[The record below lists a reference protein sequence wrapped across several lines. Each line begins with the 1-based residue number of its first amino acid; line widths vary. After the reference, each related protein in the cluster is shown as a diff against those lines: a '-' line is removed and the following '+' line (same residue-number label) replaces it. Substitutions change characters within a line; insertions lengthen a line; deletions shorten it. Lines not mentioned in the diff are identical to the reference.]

1 MKNLATVLFALFIFG
16 SAYSQ
21 NILVNEDFEGSS
33 LPIGWS
39 ISTNSSDGGWNL
51 GTNQNIESQWWSVA
65 PHGNI
70 IGTNDDDCD
79 CDKSMDY
86 LIMPPMDFSSSVA
99 VALQFENYYDGGSF
113 GGDTETATLEYSF
126 DNGSTWTV
134 LSEIIGTDDGD
145 WDAQSFDLSI
155 LTGNSN
161 VLIAF
166 HYNDNGGW
174 MFGWAIDDVVLFE
187 PQGLDAALSNL
198 SINGNQDAPTTIPI
212 TGTVSNVGAEVIT
225 SFDITWSLSGGV
237 AYTQNF
243 SGLNLSSLATYDFTH
258 QDTWTISQ
266 SGLYNLDV
274 TVSNVNGQALDDNPD
289 NDVYSQNVQALE
301 YGTIQDGGIQREY
314 IYYHPGSA
322 PPNCPLVFVCHGY
335 TGSAEGIM
343 NYSEFN
349 QLADEYGFAVC
360 YPQGIE
366 DGGGNT
372 FFNVGYDFQNNE
384 TVDDVAYLQNLN
396 SYFQNAYSLDANKVF
411 CTGMSNGGDLCY
423 MLACQA
429 SETFRGVAPIAGM
442 IMQDI
447 MDDCNPTSEVSILE
461 VHGTQDNVTY
471 FDGDPNNIDG
481 WGAYPSIPET
491 ITFFNNLFGL
501 QLVSTENFPNINTN
515 DGSTVSSEKYGSS
528 NSCTEVWL
536 YTVQGGGH
544 DWPGAYGNMDIEAS
558 REAWL
563 FFDQLCEQSVG
574 TIETPS
580 SAERKLIKMIDLMGR
595 EVKDN
600 SSEVFIYQY
609 SDGTTEKKIKGL

>member
-1 MKNLATVLFALFIFG
+1 MKNLAVVLCALFIFG
-16 SAYSQ
+16 SYYSQ
-21 NILVNEDFEGSS
+21 NILLNEDFEGSS

-39 ISTNSSDGGWNL
+39 ISTNASDGGWNL

-396 SYFQNAYSLDANKVF
+396 SYFQNAYSLDADKVF

-574 TIETPS
+574 TIETPN
-580 SAERKLIKMIDLMGR
+580 SAERKLIKIIDLMGR